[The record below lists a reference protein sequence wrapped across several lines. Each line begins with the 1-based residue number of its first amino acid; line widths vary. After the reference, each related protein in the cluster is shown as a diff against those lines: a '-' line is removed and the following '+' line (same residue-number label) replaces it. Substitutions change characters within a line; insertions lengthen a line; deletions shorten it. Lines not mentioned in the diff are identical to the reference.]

1 MSFRSYMRRL
11 LLTHLKLNPYKLSF
25 KLKTLNQYKTEINL
39 FPDKYSLKFIES
51 LSHVRGV
58 ESGFKN
64 AEAFQLIRNFI
75 N

>member
-1 MSFRSYMRRL
+1 MGGRNKTPF
-11 LLTHLKLNPYKLSF
+11 NPNTYVDISKELSF
-25 KLKTLNQYKTEINL
+25 KLRALKQYKSEIHS
-39 FPDKYSLKFIES
+39 FPHERSLKFIES

>member
-1 MSFRSYMRRL
+1 M
-11 LLTHLKLNPYKLSF
+11 LTHPKLNPYKLSF
-25 KLKTLNQYKTEINL
+25 KLKALNQYKTEINP
-39 FPDKYSLKFIES
+39 FPHERSLKFIES

>member
-1 MSFRSYMRRL
+1 M
-11 LLTHLKLNPYKLSF
+11 LTHTKLNPYKLPF
-25 KLKTLNQYKTEINL
+25 KFKALNQYKTDINP
-39 FPDKYSLKFIES
+39 FPHERSLKFIES

>member
-25 KLKTLNQYKTEINL
+25 KLKTLNQYKTEINP
-39 FPDKYSLKFIES
+39 FPAKCSLKFIES